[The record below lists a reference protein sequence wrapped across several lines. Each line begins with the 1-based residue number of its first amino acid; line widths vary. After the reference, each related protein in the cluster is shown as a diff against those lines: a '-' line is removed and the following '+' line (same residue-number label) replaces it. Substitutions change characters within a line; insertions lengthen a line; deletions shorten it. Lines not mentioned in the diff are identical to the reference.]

1 MLENRHSKNVLNQ
14 VNNVQVILVSEGK
27 ESYIVT
33 ENNRKIKVIELKGL
47 LNEKY
52 RENNFV

>member
-1 MLENRHSKNVLNQ
+1 MLENRHSKNVLKQ

>member
-1 MLENRHSKNVLNQ
+1 MLENRHSKNVLKQ

-47 LNEKY
+47 
-52 RENNFV
+52 